1 MLKFKIV
8 ASISGSELYRK
19 WATDEISLLSVF
31 IEAMENGVNYD
42 DDEPTE
48 ERLLNR
54 VMGVLPKGYIL
65 THDKEEDII
74 DVWKQL
80 YMSDKL

>member
-1 MLKFKIV
+1 MTSFKII
-8 ASISGSELYRK
+8 ASISGLDLYQK

-31 IEAMENGVNYD
+31 IEAMENGVDYD
-42 DDEPTE
+42 EDEQPE
-48 ERLLNR
+48 ERLLNH

-65 THDKEEDII
+65 SYDKEEDII

-80 YMSDKL
+80 YQI